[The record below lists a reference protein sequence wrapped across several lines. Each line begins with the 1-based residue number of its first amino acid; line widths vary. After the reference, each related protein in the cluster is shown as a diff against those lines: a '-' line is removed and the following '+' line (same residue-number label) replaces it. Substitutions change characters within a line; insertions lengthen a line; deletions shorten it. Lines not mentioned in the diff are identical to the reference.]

1 MDSISFLENPPPHRV
16 LNRYYGIMENG
27 KIIVGSELRRLT
39 ASFSGALPSF
49 QGSYISL
56 WGPLSKVFH
65 KF

>member
-1 MDSISFLENPPPHRV
+1 MNCTSFLENPSQHKV

-27 KIIVGSELRRLT
+27 KIIVGSELKILT

>member
-1 MDSISFLENPPPHRV
+1 
-16 LNRYYGIMENG
+16 MENG
-27 KIIVGSELRRLT
+27 KIIVGSELKRLT